1 MYDISVFES
10 ELESI
15 QTPSIRDVVRD
26 LLGNVPS
33 YFWVVPASSSGKYH
47 PAYAVGD
54 GGLVRHTKAAVKFCN
69 EFKVIKGFT
78 TEENDFAIAALLLHD
93 TWKQGDGVEG
103 HTVFDHPVLAAE
115 YVKNNSPAWFS
126 EVVAPLIAS
135 HMGQWNTS
143 KYAEGVVLPV
153 PSSELEKFVHECDY
167 LASRKAFDVQ
177 F

>member
-15 QTPSIRDVVRD
+15 QTPSIRDVVRS
-26 LLGNVPS
+26 LFGLVPS

-47 PAYAVGD
+47 PAYATGE
-54 GGLVRHTKAAVKFCN
+54 GGLVRHTKAAVRFCN
-69 EFKVIKGFT
+69 ELRPLQNFT
-78 TEENDFAIAALLLHD
+78 TVEFDFVIAALLLHD
-93 TWKQGDGVEG
+93 TWKQGDGAEG
-103 HTVFDHPVLAAE
+103 HTVFEHPLLAAGF
-115 YVKNNSPAWFS
+115 VKDHTPEWFS
-126 EVVAPLIAS
+126 EVVSLLIAS

-143 KYAEGVVLPV
+143 KYAPGVRLPK
-153 PSSELEKFVHECDY
+153 PKNKLQRFVHECDY